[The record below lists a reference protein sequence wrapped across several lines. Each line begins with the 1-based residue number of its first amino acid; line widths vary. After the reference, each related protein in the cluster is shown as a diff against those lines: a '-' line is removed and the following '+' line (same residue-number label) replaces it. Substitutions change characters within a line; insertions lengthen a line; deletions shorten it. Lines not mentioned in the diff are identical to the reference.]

1 MNMITPQKNVLN
13 HSKPGLRKKREKGG
27 GKRKEKKERKLTTKT
42 FFLK

>member
-27 GKRKEKKERKLTTKT
+27 KRKEKKERKQTTKT